1 MTDLSHKIVLWNW
14 PPKRLFIVVNMLYIT
29 ALCEEGMELDNETM
43 RCLECPI
50 GYYKNV
56 SANDSSA
63 SIQERFWCKQC
74 DPYLTT
80 YDFGTMDL
88 SGCIGN
94 SNYRTIKECYKLS
107 VLHLSINLFKLTLW
121 VPVCPFTGLSVV
133 FMVRWIFSFLFTSSD
148 PTITYEVPFGRGL
161 QWPETNLL
169 NQMLR
174 LWTLFVKSF
183 SELWFIN
190 P

>member
-74 DPYLTT
+74 GPNLTT

-94 SNYRTIKECYKLS
+94 CNYLTIKECYKLS

-121 VPVCPFTGLSVV
+121 VPVRPFTGLSV
-133 FMVRWIFSFLFTSSD
+133 WFLLSD
-148 PTITYEVPFGRGL
+148 AYFL
-161 QWPETNLL
+161 SCLL
-169 NQMLR
+169 ARTRPL
-174 LWTLFVKSF
+174 LTKCSLVEACSDLK
-183 SELWFIN
+183 LI
-190 P
+190 